1 MAVQVGMNRMKSAFE
16 LAMERAMGLEEP
28 DEEQKLEWELA
39 PKGRRLAGSFLKGQ
53 GTPFTTVENESPERR
68 PFLIK
73 GMMEALVSNL
83 QLPKN
88 DGANYTNT
96 KVMEGIERLLAGKA
110 GVKELLERVKYVTEQ
125 YRQFGIPQREQAY
138 AQLKAQFEAQ
148 VMGAMSRQ
156 MGQQMSG
163 MQVNV
168 ETMPEFQQQWL
179 SVSSQMDSQYEQHL
193 EDFRKQLLELA

>member
-1 MAVQVGMNRMKSAFE
+1 
-16 LAMERAMGLEEP
+16 MELEEP
-28 DEEQKLEWELA
+28 DEKQKLEWEMA

-53 GTPFTTVENESPERR
+53 GAPFTTIESESPDRR
-68 PFLIK
+68 VYLVK

-88 DGANYTNT
+88 DAANFTNA
-96 KVMEGIERLLAGKA
+96 KVMEGIQRLLAGKP
-110 GVKELLERVKYVTEQ
+110 GVKELLERVKYVTDQ

-156 MGQQMSG
+156 MGQQAQG

-179 SVSSQMDSQYEQHL
+179 SVSSQMDVQYEQHL
-193 EDFRKQLLELA
+193 DDFRKQLMGMV

>member
-1 MAVQVGMNRMKSAFE
+1 MKSAFE
-16 LAMERAMGLEEP
+16 RAMERAMELEEP
-28 DEEQKLEWELA
+28 DEKQKLEWELA

-53 GTPFTTVENESPERR
+53 GAPFTTIESESTDRR
-68 PFLIK
+68 IYLVK

-88 DGANYTNT
+88 DAANFTNA
-96 KVMEGIERLLAGKA
+96 KVMEGIQRLLTGKP
-110 GVKELLERVKYVTEQ
+110 GVKELLERVKYVTDQ

-156 MGQQMSG
+156 MGQQAQG

-179 SVSSQMDSQYEQHL
+179 SVSSQMDVQYEQHL
-193 EDFRKQLLELA
+193 DDFRKQLMEMV

>member
-1 MAVQVGMNRMKSAFE
+1 MKSAFE
-16 LAMERAMGLEEP
+16 RAMERAMELEEP
-28 DEEQKLEWELA
+28 DEKQKLEWELA

-53 GTPFTTVENESPERR
+53 GAPFTAIESESPDRR
-68 PFLIK
+68 VYLVK

-88 DGANYTNT
+88 DAANFTNA
-96 KVMEGIERLLAGKA
+96 KVMEGIQRLLTGRP
-110 GVKELLERVKYVTEQ
+110 GVKELLERVKYVTDQ

-156 MGQQMSG
+156 MGQQAQG
-163 MQVNV
+163 LQVNV

-193 EDFRKQLLELA
+193 DDFRKQLMEMV